1 MLLSFNFNLLKYF
14 GDFKNDIIFASD
26 YLHIME
32 RQNTEIRQEQ
42 IKQAVLDII
51 YTDGLKHLSTRNL
64 ANRIGMSEGAIFR
77 HFPTK
82 QDIILSIIQ
91 DVHTD
96 FIGELRKIA
105 TSQLEPEV
113 RLEKFVCETVSY
125 LTKNKGITMLLF
137 SEASHNNDTSM
148 KGSLQQIFNNQ
159 KKLVSKI
166 FLDGI
171 AGGKWD
177 ESVPV
182 ESLAMLYMGIPVSL
196 NIELILSGGE
206 FHVDNFCNSMMQL
219 LLKILNK

>member
-1 MLLSFNFNLLKYF
+1 MK
-14 GDFKNDIIFASD
+14 
-26 YLHIME
+26 

-51 YTDGLKHLSTRNL
+51 YTDGLKNLSTRNL

-82 QDIILSIIQ
+82 HDIILSIIN
-91 DVHTD
+91 DVHRD

-105 TSQLEPEV
+105 TSSLEPEE
-113 RLEKFVCETVSY
+113 RLKKYVGETVNY

-148 KGSLQQIFNNQ
+148 KSSLQQIFNNQ

-171 AGGKWD
+171 VSGKWD

-182 ESLAMLYMGIPVSL
+182 ENLAMLYMGIPVSL
-196 NIELILSGGE
+196 NIELVLSGGD
-206 FHVDNFCNSMMQL
+206 FHVNDFCNHMMQL